1 MCSKHFDRERSQD
14 CTDIDLA
21 ATAIPRI
28 TDDFHSLDDVG
39 WYGSAY
45 LLTQSCFQLHFG
57 KLYKHFSSK
66 WVLLSSI
73 TIFEI
78 GSLVCATSPDSLT
91 LIVGQLQISSSS
103 LFVLFFFFFLK
114 RSRHNE

>member
-1 MCSKHFDRERSQD
+1 MKILGSGDFA
-14 CTDIDLA
+14 DIYIA

-28 TDDFHSLDDVG
+28 TDTFHSLDDVG

-45 LLTQSCFQLHFG
+45 FLTQSCFQLHFG
-57 KLYKHFSSK
+57 KLYKHFSGK

-78 GSLVCATSPDSLT
+78 GSLVCATSPDSPT
-91 LIVGQLQISSSS
+91 LIVG
-103 LFVLFFFFFLK
+103 
-114 RSRHNE
+114 